1 MIGGKGKLFA
11 AGLASLALT
20 ACAGT
25 EAGKPAAQSAN
36 AVSVVRATSPDYDF
50 VVSIPDV
57 KGGAYDVSD
66 KAARESVALA
76 ALKNECEAP
85 QVIGES
91 IVSSGTVLFGDQ
103 SRAYAMQVRC

>member
-1 MIGGKGKLFA
+1 MIGGNWKLPVVVLVA
-11 AGLASLALT
+11 VASA

-25 EAGKPAAQSAN
+25 EGGKPPPSTN

-57 KGGAYDVSD
+57 KNAQYDPSD
-66 KAARESVALA
+66 KATREGTALA
-76 ALKNECEAP
+76 ALKDQCEAP
-85 QVIGES
+85 QVIGET
-91 IVSSGTVLFGDQ
+91 IVSSGTFLLGDQ